1 MENSAFGRMD
11 LDEDDTVDVDD
22 AEFQAFK
29 GQIRSSPS
37 SEYLQYLPKHLEKSR
52 NDRELGKST
61 EEQKAPPEP
70 SAEEIVTGPPK
81 PPSAEGEEKAGRVS
95 GGDAQKPNIE
105 ITKSDFL
112 FGRTLGE
119 GAYARV
125 VHARLKSMQTDYA
138 MKIQEKAH
146 IKKHKKVS
154 CVLMEKDIL
163 IKYSHPM
170 IIKLYY
176 CFTDPFY
183 IYMCMD
189 LAPGGELTTFINKN
203 RDAKAAEGK
212 ESEACDLEAVQFYA
226 AELVEALEYLH
237 GHDIVHRDLKPEN
250 VLITTTGH
258 IKLADFGAALI
269 GEDRDYNF
277 EGTALYL
284 SPEIMNSQGCTGASD
299 LWALGCIIYQMI
311 TGKTPFG
318 VEATATTS
326 PEAAEY
332 LIFES
337 ISVFVE
343 GSEDIKWPDSMRD
356 IAPKESAKALVESLL
371 QVDPAS
377 RLGAGTDKGGN
388 GYGHLKG
395 HDFWGEYVQW
405 ENLLGMPAPFTPD
418 PKSFPSS
425 EELADGADD
434 EWMIEGEATIIEES
448 ATPVEIAGR
457 DFRRKS
463 AEALSTGSN
472 TDSAAGGVVG
482 ATLRRN
488 SLGFGSSEVEHWS
501 SFLFDGEEQLFSGIT
516 IKRKGLFSKK
526 RLLIL
531 TNHPRLFYVDPDSSE
546 MKGEIPWTA
555 QFPVQCSILDEHK
568 FDILSTMSR
577 RVYHL
582 CDREVGSKAWVD
594 LINAMV
600 EKQQDNLAA

>member
-1 MENSAFGRMD
+1 M
-11 LDEDDTVDVDD
+11 LDDDFDEGLEDS
-22 AEFQAFK
+22 EFAPFQ

-37 SEYLQYLPKHLEKSR
+37 SQDLPKHLENAR
-52 NDRELGKST
+52 NESSGST
-61 EEQKAPPEP
+61 DEQKSPVEQSDKHP
-70 SAEEIVTGPPK
+70 VTEPPK
-81 PPSAEGEEKAGRVS
+81 PPTPVKEVNQDSD
-95 GGDAQKPNIE
+95 GGKPNIE

-189 LAPGGELTTFINKN
+189 LAPGGELTDLINKSKA
-203 RDAKAAEGK
+203 AKAAEGK
-212 ESEACDLEAVQFYA
+212 EDEACDLEVVQFYT

-237 GHDIVHRDLKPEN
+237 GHNIVHRDLKPEN
-250 VLITTTGH
+250 VLITATGH

-269 GEDRDYNF
+269 GEDREFNF

-284 SPEIMNSQGCTGASD
+284 SPEIMNDQGCTGASD
-299 LWALGCIIYQMI
+299 LWALGIIIYYMI

-318 VEATATTS
+318 VEASGVTA
-326 PEAAEY
+326 PEAAQY

-337 ISVFVE
+337 ISNYVE
-343 GSEDIKWPDSMRD
+343 GTEQIKWPER
-356 IAPKESAKALVESLL
+356 ILQITPKDESAKDIVESLL
-371 QVDPAS
+371 KVEPSA
-377 RLGAGTDKGGN
+377 RLGAGTDEGGN

-395 HDFWGEYVQW
+395 HEFWGDYVQW
-405 ENLLGMPAPFTPD
+405 ENLLGMKAPFSPD
-418 PKSFPSS
+418 PSSFPSS
-425 EELADGADD
+425 SELADGADD
-434 EWMIEGEATIIEES
+434 EWYLEGEATIIQETAS
-448 ATPVEIAGR
+448 PVEIAGR

-463 AEALSTGSN
+463 AEGAIMGGGQSALHGMHSE
-472 TDSAAGGVVG
+472 DSSASSAGPAA
-482 ATLRRN
+482 RRN
-488 SLGFGSSEVEHWS
+488 SLGFGTTEVEHWT
-501 SFLFDGEEQLFSGIT
+501 SFLYEGEEQLFSGIT

-531 TNHPRLFYVDPDSSE
+531 TNHPRLFYVDPDTSE

-555 QFPVQCSILDEHK
+555 QYPVQCSILDEHK

-600 EKQQDNLAA
+600 EKQQDNLSP

>member
-1 MENSAFGRMD
+1 ME
-11 LDEDDTVDVDD
+11 LDEDLDTADD
-22 AEFQAFK
+22 SEFEAFQ
-29 GQIRSSPS
+29 GLIRSSPS
-37 SEYLQYLPKHLEKSR
+37 SEYLPQHIENSRSYGEKGASTDEQYVSPESR
-52 NDRELGKST
+52 
-61 EEQKAPPEP
+61 EQKAIAELPRPPPQTNYGEV
-70 SAEEIVTGPPK
+70 SKGTAEEVP
-81 PPSAEGEEKAGRVS
+81 
-95 GGDAQKPNIE
+95 KPNIE

-189 LAPGGELTTFINKN
+189 LAPGGELTSLINSS
-203 RDAKAAEGK
+203 RAEKAAAGK
-212 ESEACDLEAVQFYA
+212 ENEACDLVTVQFYA

-237 GHDIVHRDLKPEN
+237 GHNIVHRDLKPEN
-250 VLITTTGH
+250 VLITATGH

-318 VEATATTS
+318 VEANATTT

-332 LIFES
+332 LIFEN
-337 ISVFVE
+337 ISRFVE
-343 GSEDIKWPDSMRD
+343 GSEAIKWPDSVLN
-356 IAPKESAKALVESLL
+356 IAPGESAKSVVESLL
-371 QVDPAS
+371 RVDPAA
-377 RLGAGTDKGGN
+377 RLGAGTDEGGN

-395 HDFWGEYVQW
+395 HEFWGEYVKW
-405 ENLLGMPAPFTPD
+405 EDLLGMTAPFTPD
-418 PKSFPSS
+418 PKGFPSS

-463 AEALSTGSN
+463 AEGGALSTGRPE
-472 TDSAAGGVVG
+472 GGTLG
-482 ATLRRN
+482 ALRRN
-488 SLGFGSSEVEHWS
+488 SLGFGASEVEHWT
-501 SFLFDGEEQLFSGIT
+501 SFLLEGEEQLFSGIT

-531 TNHPRLFYVDPDSSE
+531 TNHPRLFYVDPDTNE

-555 QFPVQCSILDEHK
+555 EYPVQCSILDEHK
-568 FDILSTMSR
+568 FDILSTRSR

-600 EKQQDNLAA
+600 EKQQDNMSA

>member
-1 MENSAFGRMD
+1 
-11 LDEDDTVDVDD
+11 
-22 AEFQAFK
+22 
-29 GQIRSSPS
+29 
-37 SEYLQYLPKHLEKSR
+37 
-52 NDRELGKST
+52 
-61 EEQKAPPEP
+61 
-70 SAEEIVTGPPK
+70 
-81 PPSAEGEEKAGRVS
+81 
-95 GGDAQKPNIE
+95 
-105 ITKSDFL
+105 
-112 FGRTLGE
+112 
-119 GAYARV
+119 
-125 VHARLKSMQTDYA
+125 
-138 MKIQEKAH
+138 
-146 IKKHKKVS
+146 
-154 CVLMEKDIL
+154 
-163 IKYSHPM
+163 
-170 IIKLYY
+170 
-176 CFTDPFY
+176 
-183 IYMCMD
+183 
-189 LAPGGELTTFINKN
+189 
-203 RDAKAAEGK
+203 
-212 ESEACDLEAVQFYA
+212 
-226 AELVEALEYLH
+226 
-237 GHDIVHRDLKPEN
+237 
-250 VLITTTGH
+250 
-258 IKLADFGAALI
+258 
-269 GEDRDYNF
+269 
-277 EGTALYL
+277 
-284 SPEIMNSQGCTGASD
+284 
-299 LWALGCIIYQMI
+299 MI

-318 VEATATTS
+318 VEATAATS

>member
-1 MENSAFGRMD
+1 M
-11 LDEDDTVDVDD
+11 LDEDFDDGVED
-22 AEFQAFK
+22 AEFAPFE

-37 SEYLQYLPKHLEKSR
+37 SQDLPKHLAQSR
-52 NDRELGKST
+52 NVSSGST
-61 EEQKAPPEP
+61 EEQKTPLEL
-70 SAEEIVTGPPK
+70 AEEPTVVEPPK
-81 PPSAEGEEKAGRVS
+81 PPTPIKDVQGADGE
-95 GGDAQKPNIE
+95 KPNIE
-105 ITKSDFL
+105 ITKGDFL

-146 IKKHKKVS
+146 IKKNKKVS
-154 CVLMEKDIL
+154 SVLMEKDIL

-189 LAPGGELTTFINKN
+189 LAPGGELTDLINKSKTL
-203 RDAKAAEGK
+203 KAAEGK
-212 ESEACDLEAVQFYA
+212 ENEACDLGVVQFYA

-250 VLITTTGH
+250 VLITATGH

-284 SPEIMNSQGCTGASD
+284 SPEIMNNQGCTGASD
-299 LWALGCIIYQMI
+299 LWALGIIIYYMI

-318 VEATATTS
+318 VEANLTTA

-332 LIFES
+332 LIFEN
-337 ISVFVE
+337 ISNFVE
-343 GSEDIKWPDSMRD
+343 GINEIQWPESMRK
-356 IAPKESAKALVESLL
+356 ITPKDDSAINIVESLL
-371 QVDPAS
+371 KVEPAA
-377 RLGAGTDKGGN
+377 RLGAGKDEGGN

-395 HDFWGEYVQW
+395 HDFWGEEVKW
-405 ENLLGMPAPFTPD
+405 DDLLGMKAPFSPD
-418 PKSFPSS
+418 PSSFPSS
-425 EELADGADD
+425 SELADGADD
-434 EWMIEGEATIIEES
+434 EWYLEGEATIIQETAS
-448 ATPVEIAGR
+448 PVEIAGR

-463 AEALSTGSN
+463 AEALGTVGSGGGGQSFPHGMLS
-472 TDSAAGGVVG
+472 TDSTTSSGGS
-482 ATLRRN
+482 ALRRN
-488 SLGFGSSEVEHWS
+488 SLGFGSTETEHWS
-501 SFLFDGEEQLFSGIT
+501 TFMYEGEEQLFSGMT

-531 TNHPRLFYVDPDSSE
+531 TNHPRLFYVDPDTNE

-555 QFPVQCSILDEHK
+555 QYPVQCSILDEHK

-582 CDREVGSKAWVD
+582 YDREVGSKAWVD
-594 LINAMV
+594 LVNAMV
-600 EKQQDNLAA
+600 EKQQDNLSS